1 MTKIKCWLF
10 AALLFVGASPVLHAQ
25 RAEVLNEYTARLSE
39 QDHFS
44 SDGVRLTSPA
54 AIIRQDRANYYKF
67 HRADPEDEG
76 DRYFNTAE
84 HRERL
89 EEMLEHGHTDRKAY
103 RAIVDGTPLIHVVVY
118 REGESI
124 FIDVRIVGR

>member
-1 MTKIKCWLF
+1 MTKIKLWLL
-10 AALLFVGASPVLHAQ
+10 ASLLFVGASPMLHAQ
-25 RAEVLNEYTARLSE
+25 GRILNEYTARLSE
-39 QDHFS
+39 HDHFS

-76 DRYFNTAE
+76 DRYFDTAE

-89 EEMLEHGHTDRKAY
+89 EEMLENGHTDHRAY
-103 RAIVDGTPLIHVVVY
+103 HAIVDGTPLIHVVVF
-118 REGESI
+118 REGDRVY
-124 FIDVRIVGR
+124 IDVKVIGR

>member
-1 MTKIKCWLF
+1 MTKIKLWLL
-10 AALLFVGASPVLHAQ
+10 ATLLLVGTSPMLHAQ
-25 RAEVLNEYTARLSE
+25 GRVLNEYTARLSE

-54 AIIRQDRANYYKF
+54 AIIRQDRANYFKF
-67 HRADPEDEG
+67 HRADPEDES
-76 DRYFNTAE
+76 DRYFDTAE

-89 EEMLEHGHTDRKAY
+89 EQMLEHGHTDRHAY

-118 REGESI
+118 REGDAVY
-124 FIDVRIVGR
+124 IDVKVIGR